1 MNKYRTEEEQLT
13 AIKENRLAIRCIVN
27 PSEKVQLAAVKE
39 NGLSIQYINNP
50 SEVVQLEAVK
60 QDGHVI
66 KFIKNP
72 SEEVLKTC
80 LLSNDCDISLLK
92 DEWFDGKSDEL
103 RLLYEIRKG
112 I

>member
-1 MNKYRTEEEQLT
+1 MEKYRIEEVRLEAVQ
-13 AIKENRLAIRCIVN
+13 ENGNKIRFITN
-27 PSEKVQLAAVKE
+27 PSEEVQLAAVKQ
-39 NGLSIQYINNP
+39 NGNAIQFIKNP
-50 SEVVQLEAVK
+50 SEKVQLEAVK

-103 RLLYEIRKG
+103 RLLYEIMKG